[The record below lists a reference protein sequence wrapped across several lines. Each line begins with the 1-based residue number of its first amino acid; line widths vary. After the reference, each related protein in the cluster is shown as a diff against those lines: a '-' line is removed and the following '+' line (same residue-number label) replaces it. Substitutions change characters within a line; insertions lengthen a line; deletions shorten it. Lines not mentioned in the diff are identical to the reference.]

1 MSDSTLLEE
10 KLASVSYFKDLDKS
24 MLQAIAKTAIQRTFA
39 EEQVVFLEGEPCV
52 GLYLVDSGWLK
63 AVKVSP
69 DGREQVVHFLGQ
81 GEVFNAISVFSNT
94 TNPATVIALEP
105 SNIYIIP
112 QETMLRLLEDYPLLA
127 RHVIED
133 LSQRVLHLL
142 SLVEDISLHTVESR
156 LARYLLEYAQE
167 ETLQRQRWTTQA
179 EIAARLGTVPHV
191 LNRAL
196 RSLVEAN
203 LIEVMRHQIRIVD
216 RKGLETRAGLIS

>member
-1 MSDSTLLEE
+1 MSDSTSLEE
-10 KLASVSYFKDLDKS
+10 KLADVSYFKDLDKS
-24 MLQAIAKTAIQRTFA
+24 MLQAIAQTAIQRSFT

-69 DGREQVVHFLGQ
+69 DGREQVVHFLGP
-81 GEVFNAISVFSNT
+81 GEVFNAISVFSDT

-142 SLVEDISLHTVESR
+142 NLVEDISLHTVESR
-156 LARYLLEYAQE
+156 LARYLLEYAQADA
-167 ETLQRQRWTTQA
+167 LQRQRWTTQA

-216 RKGLETRAGLIS
+216 REGLETRAGLIS

>member
-1 MSDSTLLEE
+1 MSDPTLLEE
-10 KLASVSYFKDLDKS
+10 KLASVSYFKDLNKS
-24 MLQAIAKTAIQRTFA
+24 MLQAIAQTAIKKIFA

-94 TNPATVIALEP
+94 TNPATVIALES

-196 RSLVEAN
+196 RSLVEAD
-203 LIEVMRHQIRIVD
+203 LIEVMRHQIRILD
-216 RKGLETRAGLIS
+216 RERLETRAGLIS